1 MYVVC
6 HHNVSVKSVMLQ
18 RGFLMVNRFHDHSG
32 DFWFPQIQ
40 RAGAPFVQDSV
51 HGYEVL
57 T

>member
-32 DFWFPQIQ
+32 DFWFPHIR
-40 RAGAPFVQDSV
+40 RASAPFVQDSV
-51 HGYEVL
+51 HGYEGL